1 MADLAATAS
10 VAMSLRD
17 EISKLI
23 KEKRDNLESG
33 EDRSEE
39 RFRLIK
45 QQIADIRP
53 ALEEISKSVE
63 RDIIRFET
71 LEWWVGVT
79 TIVVLVLSG
88 DFRLKDRDYDG
99 SDLESFLRLRLT
111 GGRGGFWYVYPFF
124 PPDGDEY
131 WVLETRALGYKN
143 TKRFN
148 TATDLLAHL
157 VPEIADHFL
166 IQRISGASTE
176 VSLQILAYNMKRAI
190 NLVGTRKIMETI
202 AP

>member
-23 KEKRDNLESG
+23 KEKCDNLESG
-33 EDRSEE
+33 EDRS
-39 RFRLIK
+39 
-45 QQIADIRP
+45 
-53 ALEEISKSVE
+53 EEISKSVE

-71 LEWWVGVT
+71 LEWWVGVN

-88 DFRLKDRDYDG
+88 DVRLQDRDYDG

-148 TATDLLAHL
+148 TETDLFAHL
-157 VPEIADHFL
+157 VPEIADQVARF
-166 IQRISGASTE
+166 
-176 VSLQILAYNMKRAI
+176 
-190 NLVGTRKIMETI
+190 
-202 AP
+202 